1 MDARV
6 DRLLAVE
13 VRIVAADVVHG
24 TLHEYAVRHHRKYIV
39 IIKFAGNRRRK
50 IANKP
55 NLNGWKKK
63 SN

>member
-1 MDARV
+1 MDVRV
-6 DRLLAVE
+6 NRLLAVE
-13 VRIVAADVVHG
+13 VRIVAVDVVHG

-55 NLNGWKKK
+55 NLNEWKNE
-63 SN
+63 SH